1 MMNPKND
8 QTHNQVPMPAELG
21 AEGMKEIEAAIT
33 AADEY
38 IPNELPY
45 HQRHGMTN
53 GIDRLLI
60 DSDFDSTL
68 RDMLIA
74 FEDEGFDIREFL
86 ADQTKW
92 GIYSRDTYGDDWHTP
107 RYLDLIR
114 VHRMLCYLADPEN
127 YGRDELS
134 QLYMSHS
141 LCPMHHID
149 WAICFDD
156 QDEECSA
163 IRTIFPH
170 HHDT

>member
-1 MMNPKND
+1 MNPKND
-8 QTHNQVPMPAELG
+8 QTPDQVPMPAELG
-21 AEGMKEIEAAIT
+21 TDEMNEIEAAIT

-38 IPNELPY
+38 IPSELPY

-60 DSDFDSTL
+60 DDSFDSIL

-74 FEDEGFDIREFL
+74 FEDSDFDIRSFL
-86 ADQTKW
+86 TEQTKW
-92 GIYSRDTYGDDWHTP
+92 GIYARNTYGDYWHTP

-114 VHRMLCYLADPEN
+114 AWKMLCYLADPEN
-127 YGRDELS
+127 YARDELS
-134 QLYMSHS
+134 QLYMRHS

-156 QDEECSA
+156 QDAECSA
-163 IRTIFPH
+163 IRSIFPH
-170 HHDT
+170 SHDT